1 MHKLKRE
8 KGSLDREV
16 EGRLAAEL
24 RHSNSL
30 ERDYMAECKIKDISE
45 TAWIGR
51 AECKIKKN
59 GDIYLSLKQASSV
72 AGHSHIVFWL
82 ECVQASPHMSSG
94 MIAVGDTYIPAQT
107 SGSAAYPAQY
117 YTASYVPLHST
128 QQMARSLDSEGC
140 F

>member
-16 EGRLAAEL
+16 EGQFAAEL

-30 ERDYMAECKIKDISE
+30 ERDSMAECKIKE
-45 TAWIGR
+45 TAWTGR
-51 AECKIKKN
+51 AECKIKC
-59 GDIYLSLKQASSV
+59 LSLEQASSV
-72 AGHSHIVFWL
+72 AGHS

-107 SGSAAYPAQY
+107 S
-117 YTASYVPLHST
+117 
-128 QQMARSLDSEGC
+128 ARCTLYCKLCTSSQHACSRWLGHWTVKDVSS
-140 F
+140 